1 MCNGVEFL
9 QDKSGHLAIVVKLG
23 NIPTST
29 VKDMF
34 NNFANITANPNGNTV
49 TVVDEMDVKSVAQ
62 PGDYMVTVF
71 WDRCYL
77 DDLRVFTTS
86 EWVHSYLGEGFTTLD
101 KQQAKSAIEELSAL
115 ELDLEGDEGYTE
127 TARKAYKA
135 AYGE

>member
-1 MCNGVEFL
+1 MRNGIEFL

-29 VKDMF
+29 IKGMF
-34 NNFANITANPNGNTV
+34 DNLANITATSSTV

-62 PGDYMVTVF
+62 SGDYMVTVF

-77 DDLRVFTTS
+77 DDLRVFS
-86 EWVHSYLGEGFTTLD
+86 RPEEVHSYLGEGFTPLNQ
-101 KQQAKSAIEELSAL
+101 QQARNAIEDLVEL
-115 ELDLEGDEGYTE
+115 EMDLEGDEGYTE
-127 TARKAYKA
+127 TARKAYKV

>member
-1 MCNGVEFL
+1 MRNGIEFL

-29 VKDMF
+29 VKGMF
-34 NNFANITANPNGNTV
+34 DNFANITVTDITV

-77 DDLRVFTTS
+77 DDLRVFARP
-86 EWVHSYLGEGFTTLD
+86 EEVRSYLGEGFTPLNQ
-101 KQQAKSAIEELSAL
+101 QQARDAIEELSAL
-115 ELDLEGDEGYTE
+115 EMDLEGDEGYTE
-127 TARKAYKA
+127 TAKKAYKA

>member
-1 MCNGVEFL
+1 MRNGIEFL

-29 VKDMF
+29 VKGMF
-34 NNFANITANPNGNTV
+34 DNLANITATSSTV

-62 PGDYMVTVF
+62 SGDYMVTVF

-77 DDLRVFTTS
+77 DDLRVFS
-86 EWVHSYLGEGFTTLD
+86 RPEEVHSYLGEGFTALD
-101 KQQAKSAIEELSAL
+101 QQQARNAIEELSEL
-115 ELDLEGDEGYTE
+115 EIDLEGDEGYTK

>member
-1 MCNGVEFL
+1 MRNGIEFL

-29 VKDMF
+29 VKGMF
-34 NNFANITANPNGNTV
+34 DNFANITATDSTV

-62 PGDYMVTVF
+62 SGDYMVTVF

-77 DDLRVFTTS
+77 DDLRVFS
-86 EWVHSYLGEGFTTLD
+86 RPEEVHSYLGEGFTPLNQ
-101 KQQAKSAIEELSAL
+101 QQARNAIEELSEL
-115 ELDLEGDEGYTE
+115 EMDLEGDEGYTE

>member
-9 QDKSGHLAIVVKLG
+9 KDKSGHLAIVVKLG
-23 NIPTST
+23 NLPTDT

-34 NNFANITANPNGNTV
+34 DNFASITATDSTI

-62 PGDYMVTVF
+62 SGDYMVTVF

-77 DDLRVFTTS
+77 DDLRVFAKR
-86 EWVHSYLGEGFTTLD
+86 EWVNSYLGEGFTTLD
-101 KQQAKSAIEELSAL
+101 QQQAKDAIEELSDL

-127 TARKAYKA
+127 TAKKAYKA

>member
-1 MCNGVEFL
+1 MRNGIEFL
-9 QDKSGHLAIVVKLG
+9 NDNGGHLAIVVKLG
-23 NIPTST
+23 NIPTDT

-34 NNFANITANPNGNTV
+34 DNFANITATPSTV

-77 DDLRVFTTS
+77 DDLRVFARL
-86 EWVHSYLGEGFTTLD
+86 EEVDSYLGEGFTPLNQ
-101 KQQAKSAIEELSAL
+101 QQARNAIEELSEL
-115 ELDLEGDEGYTE
+115 EIDLEGDEGYTE

>member
-1 MCNGVEFL
+1 MRNGIEFL

-29 VKDMF
+29 VKGMF
-34 NNFANITANPNGNTV
+34 DNFANITVTDITV

-77 DDLRVFTTS
+77 DDLRVFARL
-86 EWVHSYLGEGFTTLD
+86 EEVDSYLGEGFTALD
-101 KQQAKSAIEELSAL
+101 QQQAKNAIEDLVEL
-115 ELDLEGDEGYTE
+115 EMDLEGDEGYTE

-135 AYGE
+135 AYEE

>member
-1 MCNGVEFL
+1 MRNGIEFL

-29 VKDMF
+29 VKGMF
-34 NNFANITANPNGNTV
+34 DNLANITATSSTV

-62 PGDYMVTVF
+62 SGDYMVTVF

-77 DDLRVFTTS
+77 DDLRVFS
-86 EWVHSYLGEGFTTLD
+86 RPEEVDSYLGEGFTPLNQ
-101 KQQAKSAIEELSAL
+101 QQARNAIEELSEL
-115 ELDLEGDEGYTE
+115 EIDLEGDEGYTK

>member
-1 MCNGVEFL
+1 MRNGIEFL

-23 NIPTST
+23 NMPTST
-29 VKDMF
+29 IKGMF
-34 NNFANITANPNGNTV
+34 DNLANITVTDITV

-62 PGDYMVTVF
+62 SGDYMVTVF

-77 DDLRVFTTS
+77 DDLQVFS
-86 EWVHSYLGEGFTTLD
+86 RPEEVRSYLGEGFTPLNQ
-101 KQQAKSAIEELSAL
+101 QQARNAIEELSEL
-115 ELDLEGDEGYTE
+115 EIDLEGDEGYTK

>member
-1 MCNGVEFL
+1 MRNGIEFL

-29 VKDMF
+29 VKGMF
-34 NNFANITANPNGNTV
+34 DNFANIAVTDSTV

-62 PGDYMVTVF
+62 YGDYMVTVF

-77 DDLRVFTTS
+77 DDLRVFARL
-86 EWVHSYLGEGFTTLD
+86 EEVHSYLGEGFTPLNQ
-101 KQQAKSAIEELSAL
+101 QQARNAIEDLVEL
-115 ELDLEGDEGYTE
+115 EMDLEGDEGYTK

>member
-1 MCNGVEFL
+1 MRNGIEFL

-29 VKDMF
+29 VKGMF
-34 NNFANITANPNGNTV
+34 DNFANITVTDITV

-62 PGDYMVTVF
+62 SGDYMVTVF

-77 DDLRVFTTS
+77 DDLRVFARP
-86 EWVHSYLGEGFTTLD
+86 EEVRSYLGEGFTPLNQ
-101 KQQAKSAIEELSAL
+101 QQAKNAIEELSEL
-115 ELDLEGDEGYTE
+115 EIDLEGDEGYTE

>member
-1 MCNGVEFL
+1 MRNGIEFL

-23 NIPTST
+23 NIPTNT

-34 NNFANITANPNGNTV
+34 DNFASITATPSTV

-62 PGDYMVTVF
+62 SGDYMVTVF

-77 DDLRVFTTS
+77 DDLRVFS
-86 EWVHSYLGEGFTTLD
+86 RLEEVDSYLGEGFTALD
-101 KQQAKSAIEELSAL
+101 QQQARNAIEELSEL
-115 ELDLEGDEGYTE
+115 EMDLEGDEGYTE

>member
-29 VKDMF
+29 VKGMF
-34 NNFANITANPNGNTV
+34 DNFANITTSPNGNTV
-49 TVVDEMDVKSVAQ
+49 TVVDEMDMKSVAQ
-62 PGDYMVTVF
+62 SGDYMVTVF

-77 DDLRVFTTS
+77 DDLRVFARP
-86 EWVHSYLGEGFTTLD
+86 EEVHSYLGEGFITLD
-101 KQQAKSAIEELSAL
+101 KQQAKSAIEELSEL
-115 ELDLEGDEGYTE
+115 EMDLEGDEGYTE
-127 TARKAYKA
+127 TAKKAYKA

>member
-29 VKDMF
+29 VKGMF
-34 NNFANITANPNGNTV
+34 DNFANITATDSTV
-49 TVVDEMDVKSVAQ
+49 TVVDEMDMKSVAQ
-62 PGDYMVTVF
+62 SGDYMVTVF

-77 DDLRVFTTS
+77 DDLRVFARP
-86 EWVHSYLGEGFTTLD
+86 EEVRSYLGEGFTPLD
-101 KQQAKSAIEELSAL
+101 KQQAKSAIEELSEL
-115 ELDLEGDEGYTE
+115 EMDLEGDEGYTE
-127 TARKAYKA
+127 TAKKAYKA

>member
-77 DDLRVFTTS
+77 DDRRVFAKR

>member
-1 MCNGVEFL
+1 MRNGIEFL

-29 VKDMF
+29 VKGMF
-34 NNFANITANPNGNTV
+34 DNFANIAVTDSTV

-62 PGDYMVTVF
+62 SGDYMVTVF

-77 DDLRVFTTS
+77 DDLRVFARL
-86 EWVHSYLGEGFTTLD
+86 EEVDSYLGEGFTPLNQ
-101 KQQAKSAIEELSAL
+101 QQARNAIEELSEL
-115 ELDLEGDEGYTE
+115 EIDLEGDEGYTE
-127 TARKAYKA
+127 TAKKAYKA

>member
-1 MCNGVEFL
+1 MRNGIEFL

-23 NIPTST
+23 NIPTNT

-34 NNFANITANPNGNTV
+34 DNFANITATSSTV

-77 DDLRVFTTS
+77 DDLRVFS
-86 EWVHSYLGEGFTTLD
+86 RLEEVHSYLGEGFTPLNQ
-101 KQQAKSAIEELSAL
+101 QQARNAIEELSEL
-115 ELDLEGDEGYTE
+115 EMDLEGDEGYTE

-135 AYGE
+135 AYEE

>member
-1 MCNGVEFL
+1 MRNGIEFL

-29 VKDMF
+29 VKGMF
-34 NNFANITANPNGNTV
+34 DNFANITATPSTV

-77 DDLRVFTTS
+77 DDLRVFARP
-86 EWVHSYLGEGFTTLD
+86 EEVDSYLGEGFTPLNQ
-101 KQQAKSAIEELSAL
+101 QQARNAIEELSEL
-115 ELDLEGDEGYTE
+115 EMDLEGDEGYTK
-127 TARKAYKA
+127 TARKAYMA

>member
-1 MCNGVEFL
+1 MRNGIEFL

-29 VKDMF
+29 VKGMF
-34 NNFANITANPNGNTV
+34 DNLANITVTDITV

-62 PGDYMVTVF
+62 SGDYMVTVF

-77 DDLRVFTTS
+77 DDLRVFARL
-86 EWVHSYLGEGFTTLD
+86 EEVDSYLGEGFTALD
-101 KQQAKSAIEELSAL
+101 QQQARNAIEELSEL
-115 ELDLEGDEGYTE
+115 EIDLEGDEGYTE

-135 AYGE
+135 AYEE

>member
-1 MCNGVEFL
+1 MRNGIEFL

-29 VKDMF
+29 VKGMF
-34 NNFANITANPNGNTV
+34 DNLANITATDITV

-77 DDLRVFTTS
+77 DDLRVFARL
-86 EWVHSYLGEGFTTLD
+86 EEVDSYLGEGFTALD
-101 KQQAKSAIEELSAL
+101 QQQAKNAIEDLVEL
-115 ELDLEGDEGYTE
+115 EMDLEGDEGYTE